1 MSDISSLDALGSSTG
16 SAASAGVSDA
26 GSADRFL
33 KLLVTQL
40 QNQDPLNPMD
50 NAEITSQ
57 MAQIN
62 TVSGIERL
70 NTGLQGLTAQVVQMQ
85 ALQGAAL
92 VGRDVTVA
100 GDRLAAVAGGG
111 QHWRHPFGAQAVG
124 VGLDHPGAL
133 GAAQAVAQQAPVGGH
148 RVQVE
153 ILNAAGVVVD
163 TLDLGALGSGRHGF
177 AWDGEGA
184 EALSGHRFRVS
195 ASQGASEVTA
205 TPLMLDHVRA
215 VGIDGAAGL
224 TLDLQ
229 HSGQVAWGD
238 VVAMN

>member
-85 ALQGAAL
+85 ALQSAAL

-100 GDRLAAVAGGG
+100 GDRLAAVDG
-111 QHWRHPFGAQAVG
+111 GAQG
-124 VGLDHPGAL
+124 GFAL
-133 GAAQAVAQQAPVGGH
+133 AGPAD